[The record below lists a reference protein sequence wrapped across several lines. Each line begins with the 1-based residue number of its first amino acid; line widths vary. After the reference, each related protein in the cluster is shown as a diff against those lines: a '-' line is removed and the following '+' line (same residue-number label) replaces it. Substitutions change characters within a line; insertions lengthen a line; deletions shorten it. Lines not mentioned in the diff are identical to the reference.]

1 MTEEEFL
8 LNLPSTPSR
17 NYPSVDGV
25 PTNALAQTHGH
36 DVAVMLACAK
46 AEADNYWAQPPGSR
60 SSAAPG
66 CFERAAI
73 LLRKQKR
80 YAEEVRIC
88 EEWVEI
94 SDSIAKEYPDFAHI
108 PWPCSDAI
116 HRRLAKAR
124 ILLSKSLST

>member
-8 LNLPSTPSR
+8 LNLSPGMAKEF
-17 NYPSVDGV
+17 PSVDRV
-25 PTNALAQTHGH
+25 PTHVLAQTHGH

-46 AEADNYWAQPPGSR
+46 AEADSYWSQTPGSR

-94 SDSIAKEYPDFAHI
+94 SQSIAKEYPDFAHI

-116 HRRLAKAR
+116 HHRLAKAR
-124 ILLSKSLST
+124 ILLSKSLSI

>member
-8 LNLPSTPSR
+8 LDLPPR
-17 NYPSVDGV
+17 LARKFPSVDGV
-25 PTNALAQTHGH
+25 PTHVLAQTHRH

-46 AEADNYWAQPPGSR
+46 AEADSYWAQPPGSR
-60 SSAAPG
+60 VSAAPG
-66 CFERAAI
+66 CFERSAI

-88 EEWVEI
+88 EDWVEI
-94 SDSIAKEYPDFAHI
+94 SDSIAKEYPDSAHV

-116 HRRLAKAR
+116 RHRLAKAR
-124 ILLSKSLST
+124 EFLIKSLPK

>member
-8 LNLPSTPSR
+8 LNLPPR
-17 NYPSVDGV
+17 PARKYPSVDGV
-25 PTNALAQTHGH
+25 LTNVLAHTHRH
-36 DVAVMLACAK
+36 DVTMMLACAK
-46 AEADNYWAQPPGSR
+46 AEADSYWAQSPASR
-60 SSAAPG
+60 VPAAPG

-88 EEWVEI
+88 EEWVKI
-94 SDSIAKEYPDFAHI
+94 SESISREYAGSAHH

-116 HRRLAKAR
+116 HYRLAKAKD
-124 ILLSKSLST
+124 LLIKPSPK